1 MTEAGDLAE
10 AAARLEEALE
20 RIAAL
25 ADQVALARA
34 REPAPGEL
42 DAAEVAERVDAL
54 IAKLR
59 AAISGLPG

>member
-1 MTEAGDLAE
+1 LADTDDPAE

-25 ADQVALARA
+25 SERA
-34 REPAPGEL
+34 GRPATTTAGAVGG
-42 DAAEVAERVDAL
+42 AAVAERLDAL

-59 AAISGLPG
+59 TALAHRPG